1 MINEG
6 RPVYGLAGYVN
17 EITTFGELDCTVL
30 CTQTHTPNT
39 TRRCTQAHVH
49 RWFPKFAI
57 PCTPRALG
65 RYYILLNRSGI
76 YWYNNNNIEPRVHTS
91 AV

>member
-30 CTQTHTPNT
+30 CTQPSTHTPNT
-39 TRRCTQAHVH
+39 TSCRCTHAHVH
-49 RWFPKFAI
+49 VVVSEIRHPMYTEGA
-57 PCTPRALG
+57 RALLC
-65 RYYILLNRSGI
+65 II
-76 YWYNNNNIEPRVHTS
+76 KPFWYTLV
-91 AV
+91 